1 MATHDCSIGERTMTQ
16 LVSNDIG
23 PGECSEGGSNDL
35 KSDLPRA
42 GKVLVELLDKYLKG
56 GQIRFRFGGIEASAG
71 ADDGFETVLR
81 VNDPR
86 LFSRVLRYGNLGL
99 GEAFMDGDFAVERG
113 ELHEFMTACLRA
125 NIDEH
130 IAKDFRLAARLLAFR
145 IHAFLEGSTKSV
157 RRHYDT
163 GDDVFESF
171 LDSSLTYSCGYALS
185 PGDDLDS
192 LQRNKM
198 DRICR
203 KLQLKD
209 GDRLLD
215 IGCGF
220 GGLLIF
226 AAREYGARGTGITTS
241 LSHAEGAK
249 RRVNEAGLNDEVTI
263 RLSDFHTVTGEY
275 DRIVSV
281 GMLEH
286 VPRRDYGAYFRCI
299 ADHLVP
305 DGLGLV
311 HAIGCNGKRNRHD
324 PFIQKYVFPNSNQPR
339 LSEITRGLER
349 CGLAILDVENMGVHY
364 AYTARHWLARFRSS
378 WARLSQRYD
387 ESFLRMWEY
396 YFHCAIAAS
405 YASDSAL
412 FQTLFSADRTA
423 RLPLKRI

>member
-249 RRVNEAGLNDEVTI
+249 RRVT
-263 RLSDFHTVTGEY
+263 
-275 DRIVSV
+275 
-281 GMLEH
+281 
-286 VPRRDYGAYFRCI
+286 
-299 ADHLVP
+299 
-305 DGLGLV
+305 
-311 HAIGCNGKRNRHD
+311 
-324 PFIQKYVFPNSNQPR
+324 R

>member
-1 MATHDCSIGERTMTQ
+1 MTQ
-16 LVSNDIG
+16 LVSNDMG
-23 PGECSEGGSNDL
+23 PCECSERSNHDL
-35 KSDLPRA
+35 KSDLPKA
-42 GKVLVELLDKYLKG
+42 GKVLVELLDRYLRS
-56 GQIRFRFGGIEASAG
+56 GQVRFRFGGIDASAG
-71 ADDGFETVLR
+71 AGDDFEVVLR
-81 VNDPR
+81 VNDAR

-99 GEAFMDGDFAVERG
+99 GEAFMDGDFVVEKG

-125 NIDEH
+125 HIDEH
-130 IAKDFRLAARLLAFR
+130 VAKDFRLAARLLGFR

-157 RRHYDT
+157 RRHYDAS
-163 GDDVFESF
+163 DDVFESF
-171 LDSSLTYSCGYALS
+171 LDSSRTYSCGYALS
-185 PGDDLDS
+185 ARDDLEG

-241 LSHAEGAK
+241 VSHAEGA
-249 RRVNEAGLNDEVTI
+249 RRLINEAGLGDRI
-263 RLSDFHTVTGEY
+263 SILLSDFQTVTGEY

-286 VPRRDYGAYFRCI
+286 VPRRDYYAYFRCI
-299 ADHLVP
+299 ADRLVP
-305 DGLGLV
+305 NGLGLV
-311 HAIGCNGKRNRHD
+311 HAIGCNGERNRHD

-349 CGLAILDVENMGVHY
+349 CGLAILDVENIAIHY
-364 AYTARHWLARFRSS
+364 AYTARHWLARFRSG
-378 WARLSQRYD
+378 RPGLSQRYD

-396 YFHCAIAAS
+396 FFHCAIAAS
-405 YASDSAL
+405 YASDSAV

-423 RLPLKRI
+423 RLPLKRV

>member
-1 MATHDCSIGERTMTQ
+1 MTQ

-23 PGECSEGGSNDL
+23 PSERSEGSISDP
-35 KSDLPRA
+35 KSDLPRS
-42 GKVLVELLDKYLKG
+42 GKVLIALLDKYLKG
-56 GQIRFRFGGIEASAG
+56 GQVRFRFGGIEASAG
-71 ADDGFETVLR
+71 TGDAFETVLR
-81 VNDPR
+81 VNDAG

-99 GEAFMDGDFAVERG
+99 GEAFMDGDFMVEKG

-125 NIDEH
+125 HIDKH
-130 IAKDFRLAARLLAFR
+130 VAKDVRLAARLLAFR

-157 RRHYDT
+157 RRHYDA
-163 GDDVFESF
+163 GDDIFESF

-185 PGDDLDS
+185 PDDDLET

-203 KLQLKD
+203 KLQLEK
-209 GDRLLD
+209 GNRLLD

-241 LSHAEGAK
+241 RSHAEGAN
-249 RRVNEAGLNDEVTI
+249 RQVSEAGLNDRITI
-263 RLSDFHTVTGEY
+263 LLGDFHTVTGEY

-286 VPRRDYGAYFRCI
+286 VPRWDHDAYFRCI

-305 DGLGLV
+305 NGLGLV
-311 HAIGCNGKRNRHD
+311 HAIGCNGEGNQHD
-324 PFIQKYVFPNSNQPR
+324 PFIQKYIFPNSNQPK
-339 LSEITRGLER
+339 LSEIARGLER
-349 CGLAILDVENMGVHY
+349 YGLGILDVENIAIHY
-364 AYTARHWLARFRSS
+364 AYTAHHWLTRFRSGR
-378 WARLSQRYD
+378 ARLAQRYD

-396 YFHCAIAAS
+396 FFHCAIAGS
-405 YASDSAL
+405 YASESAL